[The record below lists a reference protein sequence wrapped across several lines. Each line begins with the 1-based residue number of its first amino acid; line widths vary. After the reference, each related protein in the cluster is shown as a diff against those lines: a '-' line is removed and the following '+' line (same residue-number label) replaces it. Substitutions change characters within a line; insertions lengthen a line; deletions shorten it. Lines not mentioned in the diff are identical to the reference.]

1 MKSQKSN
8 RFKGIC
14 TAALVAAV
22 LTVWPLRAQCAGAE
36 QTTKTNETSEIAPIG
51 VMPPAFMK
59 IPPSARGPEIDRK
72 KGYRIESLGN
82 GLYMVTDNAYQSMF
96 MVYDHGVVVVDAPPS
111 YAGKLRQAVSEITD
125 KPITHLIY
133 SHSHADHI
141 GGAGSLGPISVIIA
155 HSETKRLLKRDA
167 DPQRPI
173 PTITF
178 EDRYTL
184 KLGSQIL
191 ELSYPGNG
199 HEPGNIM
206 IYAPAQ
212 KVLMFVDIV
221 FPGWMPFRRF
231 GVAQDIPGYFEQVR
245 ELDHHPFEKLIG
257 GHVSRIGTHE
267 DVKLQIEFDDDIK
280 AATSTALHSQAYGA
294 ELNGAEPANS
304 WALVS
309 DYTARVASQCVAT
322 MTPKWKDKLAAF
334 DAFIWDQ
341 CYAME
346 QSLRVD

>member
-1 MKSQKSN
+1 MKREDSN
-8 RFKGIC
+8 RAKRFC
-14 TAALVAAV
+14 AFALIAAV
-22 LTVWPLRAQCAGAE
+22 VSTSPLHAQSGSVEHINPPEDA
-36 QTTKTNETSEIAPIG
+36 SEIAPIG
-51 VMPPAFMK
+51 ARPTAFMK
-59 IPPSARGPEIDRK
+59 IPASARGPEIDRK
-72 KGYRIESLGN
+72 KGYRIESLGP
-82 GLYMVTDNAYQSMF
+82 GLFMVTDNAYQSMF
-96 MVYDHGVVVVDAPPS
+96 MVYDRGVVVVDAPPS
-111 YAGKLRQAVSEITD
+111 YSDKLKEAIGEVTD

-133 SHSHADHI
+133 SHAHADHI
-141 GGAGSLGPISVIIA
+141 GGAGSLGRVPVIIA
-155 HSETKRLLKRDA
+155 HSETKRLLARDA

-173 PTITF
+173 PTVTF
-178 EDRYTL
+178 NDRYTL
-184 KLGSQIL
+184 KLGSQVL

-245 ELDHHPFEKLIG
+245 ELDRHPFEKLVG

-280 AATSTALHSQAYGA
+280 AAASAALRSQAFGTG
-294 ELNGAEPANS
+294 LNEVEPANS
-304 WALVS
+304 WAFVS
-309 DYTARVASQCVAT
+309 DYTARVAGQCVAT
-322 MTPKWKDKLAAF
+322 MTPKWKDRLAAF
-334 DAFIWDQ
+334 DTFIWDQ

-346 QSLRVD
+346 QSIRVD

>member
-1 MKSQKSN
+1 MKSHDAN
-8 RFKGIC
+8 RFRHFS
-14 TAALVAAV
+14 AVAMVAV
-22 LTVWPLRAQCAGAE
+22 GMTSWPLHAQSPNVE
-36 QTTKTNETSEIAPIG
+36 QTNKSAETSEIAPIG
-51 VMPPAFMK
+51 VRPSAFMR

-72 KGYRIESLGN
+72 KGYRIESLGV

-111 YAGKLRQAVSEITD
+111 YAGKIREAVGEVTD

-141 GGAGSLGPISVIIA
+141 GGAGSLGPVPVIIA
-155 HSETKRLLKRDA
+155 HKETKRLLLRDA

-173 PTITF
+173 PNVTF

-184 KLGSQIL
+184 ELGSQVL

-212 KVLMFVDIV
+212 RVLMFVDIV

-245 ELDHHPFEKLIG
+245 ELDNHPFETLVG

-280 AATSTALHSQAYGA
+280 AAALAALRSQAFGTR
-294 ELNGAEPANS
+294 LNDVDPSNS
-304 WALVS
+304 WAFVS
-309 DYTARVASQCVAT
+309 DYTARVAGQCVAT
-322 MTPKWKDKLAAF
+322 MTPKWKNRLAAF
-334 DAFIWDQ
+334 DTFIWDQ

-346 QSLRVD
+346 QSIRVD

>member
-1 MKSQKSN
+1 MKSPDANKC
-8 RFKGIC
+8 RDLW
-14 TAALVAAV
+14 AVALVAAAM
-22 LTVWPLRAQCAGAE
+22 TSWPLHAQSSGVE
-36 QTTKTNETSEIAPIG
+36 QTSKSGETSKIAPIG
-51 VMPPAFMK
+51 VMPTAFMK

-72 KGYRIESLGN
+72 KGYRIESLGA

-96 MVYDHGVVVVDAPPS
+96 MVYDRGVVVVDAPPS
-111 YAGKLRQAVSEITD
+111 YAGKIKEAVREVTD

-141 GGAGSLGPISVIIA
+141 GGAGSFGPVPVIIA
-155 HSETKRLLKRDA
+155 HSETKRLLVRDA

-173 PTITF
+173 PTMTF
-178 EDRYTL
+178 DDRYRL
-184 KLGSQIL
+184 RLGSQVL

-245 ELDHHPFEKLIG
+245 ELDHHPFEKLVG

-267 DVKLQIEFDDDIK
+267 DVKLQIAFDDDIR
-280 AATSTALHSQAYGA
+280 AAASAALHSQTFPT
-294 ELNGAEPANS
+294 ELNGVEPVNS
-304 WALVS
+304 WAFVS
-309 DYTARVASQCVAT
+309 DYTARVAGQCVAA

-334 DAFIWDQ
+334 DTFIWDQ